1 MNKQGLFLLIKR
13 LWNDYK
19 KNFRLNI
26 LSNFPKSF
34 KRESIYCWWKN
45 IYYSK
50 LIHLTKQ
57 SIKTFIY
64 DILLVFYQSTRRLLF
79 YRFRLLFDSNVKK

>member
-1 MNKQGLFLLIKR
+1 MIQIMLRVGTESVESLFSLLDRVYTETFNHFQK
-13 LWNDYK
+13 L
-19 KNFRLNI
+19 
-26 LSNFPKSF
+26 
-34 KRESIYCWWKN
+34 EKN